1 MVNLLLRY
9 LDGDR
14 KGTLPRLGLVLGCL
28 VLLRPSSILLC
39 LLVPAWILFQRR
51 KVMAA
56 AVVLVFS
63 LALPAAWVYYASNA
77 QGRLVPVNDANSRNF
92 FLGNNPWTP
101 EYKTW
106 YLGSH
111 WAGAPEIPTAFRKTL
126 DSLDALP
133 VESRGKAYMAAAGA
147 HIQAQPG
154 RFLLQSFNR
163 LKVFFAFDSF
173 TGARLHPPT
182 GAYPMVGK
190 LVLAMDAVLFSL
202 VLVGWI
208 LVVLG
213 GWKGELPGNVRW
225 LSVAVVAMYALP
237 YVFSFSH
244 PSYHLPVLPL
254 MAALG
259 LVPVSLWIFPKG
271 RPFRLP
277 KGGKAWWAVALVLV
291 VLALQIEWV
300 LRMRG

>member
-1 MVNLLLRY
+1 MA
-9 LDGDR
+9 G
-14 KGTLPRLGLVLGCL
+14 
-28 VLLRPSSILLC
+28 
-39 LLVPAWILFQRR
+39 
-51 KVMAA
+51 KV
-56 AVVLVFS
+56 
-63 LALPAAWVYYASNA
+63 
-77 QGRLVPVNDANSRNF
+77 
-92 FLGNNPWTP
+92 
-101 EYKTW
+101 
-106 YLGSH
+106 
-111 WAGAPEIPTAFRKTL
+111 
-126 DSLDALP
+126 
-133 VESRGKAYMAAAGA
+133 
-147 HIQAQPG
+147 
-154 RFLLQSFNR
+154 
-163 LKVFFAFDSF
+163 
-173 TGARLHPPT
+173 
-182 GAYPMVGK
+182 
-190 LVLAMDAVLFSL
+190 VLAMDAVLYSL

-259 LVPVSLWIFPKG
+259 LVPASLWIFPKG